1 MGHDQEDKKC
11 NKTLT
16 IVPSCPVFVDDLIAC
31 YSCKKHIE
39 MIQNDNISC
48 GKEEHDVMDLK

>member
-16 IVPSCPVFVDDLIAC
+16 IVPSCSLFVDDLIAC
-31 YSCKKHIE
+31 YSCKKHRQ

-48 GKEEHDVMDLK
+48 GKEEHDVMDLI